1 VKEASIGNRFWFWVV
16 AAIALLPATA
26 ALAADPPAVSLS
38 NPWITFEGKEG
49 PGKGKSIVFVSGDEE
64 YRSEEGLPMLAK
76 ILAKHYGFK
85 CTVLFEIDPKTGDIS
100 PNQHDNIPGLEALDS
115 ADLMV
120 ILTRFRA
127 LPDEQMKHV
136 DDFLN
141 AGKGVVGLRTA
152 THAFAG
158 LKGTYARYNNGGNAD
173 GWQGGF
179 GKHILGE
186 QWVNHWGSH
195 KKESTRGIIPDDVKD
210 NPILRGVSDIWVST
224 DVYEVKKLPDET
236 TVLVQGQVL
245 KGMDPKDPPV
255 EGKKNDPMMP
265 IAWSRNY
272 KASDTGKEGRAFCTT
287 MGASSDFT
295 NEGLRRLV
303 VNACFWAAGMDVPAK
318 ADVDIVGP
326 YQPTMYG
333 FRKDADFPKDFKPQD
348 FIAGAEDLV
357 PGK

>member
-1 VKEASIGNRFWFWVV
+1 MNEASIGNRFWFWVV
-16 AAIALLPATA
+16 AAVVLLPAAA
-26 ALAADPPAVSLS
+26 ALAAD
-38 NPWITFEGKEG
+38 PWITFEGKEG

-76 ILAKHYGFK
+76 ILAKHDGFK
-85 CTVLFEIDPKTGDIS
+85 CTVLFEIDPKTGEIS
-100 PNQHDNIPGLEALDS
+100 PNQHGNIPGLEALDS

-120 ILTRFRA
+120 ILTRFRT
-127 LPDEQMKHV
+127 LPDEQMKHI

-152 THAFAG
+152 THAFSD
-158 LKGTYARYNNGGNAD
+158 LKGTYAKYNWNNGPRQD
-173 GWQGGF
+173 GWQSGF
-179 GKHILGE
+179 GKRILGE
-186 QWVNHWGSH
+186 TWVNHWGCH
-195 KKESTRGIIPDDVKD
+195 KKDTRGVIPDDVKD

-224 DVYEVKKLPDET
+224 NVYEVKKLPEGT

-245 KGMDPKDPPV
+245 QGMDPKDPPV
-255 EGKKNDPMMP
+255 QGRKNEPMMP

-272 KASDTGKEGRAFCTT
+272 QASDTGKEGRAFCTT

-326 YQPTMYG
+326 YEPHMYG
-333 FRKDADFPKDFKPQD
+333 FQKEFPKDLKPQN

>member
-1 VKEASIGNRFWFWVV
+1 MKQASIGNRLWVWVV
-16 AAIALLPATA
+16 AATAMLPATA
-26 ALAADPPAVSLS
+26 ALAADP
-38 NPWITFEGKEG
+38 WITFQGKEG

-76 ILAKHYGFK
+76 ILAKRYGFK
-85 CTVLFEIDPKTGDIS
+85 CTVVFEIDPKTGEIS
-100 PNQHDNIPGLEALDS
+100 PNQHENIPGLEALDS

-127 LPDEQMKHV
+127 PPDDQMKHI

-158 LKGTYARYNNGGNAD
+158 LKGTYAKYNNGGKAD
-173 GWQGGF
+173 GWEGGF
-179 GKHILGE
+179 VKHILGE

-195 KKESTRGIIPDDVKD
+195 KHQSTRGIIPDNVKD
-210 NPILRGVSDIWVST
+210 NPIMRGVSDIWVST
-224 DVYEVKKLPDET
+224 DVYEVKKLPEGT

-245 KGMDPKDPPV
+245 KGMDPKDPPL
-255 EGKKNDPMMP
+255 EGPKNDPMMP

-272 KASDTGKEGRAFCTT
+272 KASEGGKEGRAFCTT

-295 NEGLRRLV
+295 NEGLRRMV
-303 VNACFWAAGMDVPAK
+303 VNACFWAAGMDDKIPEK
-318 ADVDIVGP
+318 ADVEIVGP
-326 YQPTMYG
+326 YEPHMYG
-333 FRKDADFPKDFKPQD
+333 FQKEFPKDLKPEN
-348 FIAGAEDLV
+348 FIAGGEDLV
-357 PGK
+357 PAGK